1 VCHGLIGAPGHQ
13 AILDTTVDITEPL
26 LLHTI
31 NVGNLRVERKIA
43 WRPELRFWY
52 HKFRTPSLRCM
63 TTRQCRFSS
72 YTLRVVSCQLRVHY
86 EIMPADSSDPS
97 KLYKP
102 RRENPL
108 PACTRRESAWLAP
121 RVPTPLLR
129 RILVSDLGGRRELA
143 TSLRLE
149 RRIRSEHT
157 DTGANQAAT
166 QGEARGCGRWIRER
180 IDRDCSFLEPQPLAP
195 HDAEGRH
202 AGATEAE
209 PSGRRWWAPRRGET
223 AGLPTM
229 CPTQP

>member
-1 VCHGLIGAPGHQ
+1 
-13 AILDTTVDITEPL
+13 
-26 LLHTI
+26 
-31 NVGNLRVERKIA
+31 
-43 WRPELRFWY
+43 
-52 HKFRTPSLRCM
+52 M

-157 DTGANQAAT
+157 DTGARALLAAANQAAT
-166 QGEARGCGRWIRER
+166 QGEARG
-180 IDRDCSFLEPQPLAP
+180 
-195 HDAEGRH
+195 
-202 AGATEAE
+202 GAVDVGYAKESTAIAVFWSLNRSR
-209 PSGRRWWAPRRGET
+209 PSR
-223 AGLPTM
+223 
-229 CPTQP
+229 